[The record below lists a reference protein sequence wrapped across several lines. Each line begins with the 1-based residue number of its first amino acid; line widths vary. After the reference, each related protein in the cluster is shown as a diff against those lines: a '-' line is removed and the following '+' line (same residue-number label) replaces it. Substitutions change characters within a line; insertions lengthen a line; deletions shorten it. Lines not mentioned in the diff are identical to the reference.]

1 MRIVILGPQGSG
13 KGTQAK
19 KISDYLNIP
28 HISTGDI
35 FRENVKNQ
43 TELGKRIKKY
53 LDAGEMMPDKLTD
66 DLVEDRLKKDDCKDG
81 FILDG
86 YPRNPYQ
93 AQALDNMT
101 EIDLALEITIPDDEA
116 LKRIS
121 GRLTCRECGEIY
133 SVSQDKVSEGS
144 KCRRCGG
151 ELYIREDDTEEAIKN
166 RLNIYHSQTEP
177 VARFYENRDVLVSI
191 DGMPLPDEIFGNI
204 KKILD
209 ERKQD

>member
-19 KISDYLNIP
+19 KISQYLNIP

-43 TELGKRIKKY
+43 TELGMRIKKY
-53 LDAGEMMPDKLTD
+53 LDAGEMMPDRLTD
-66 DLVEDRLKKDDCKDG
+66 DLVEDRLNKDDCKDG

-93 AQALDNMT
+93 AQALDKMT
-101 EIDLALEITIPDDEA
+101 EVDLALEITIPDEEA
-116 LKRIS
+116 VKRIS

-133 SVSQDKVSEGS
+133 SVSQDNVSEGS
-144 KCRRCGG
+144 KCRKCGG
-151 ELYIREDDTEEAIKN
+151 ELYTREDDTEEAIKN

-177 VARFYENRDVLVSI
+177 VARFYENRGVLVTI
-191 DGMPLPDEIFGNI
+191 DGMPLPDMIFENI

-209 ERKQD
+209 ERK